1 MAMVVLDGLCKSFGD
16 VHVVDHVSLEVEEG
30 EMLCLLG
37 PSGCGK
43 TTLLRLLSGFLQ
55 EDAGTISMGGVDV
68 TRLAPEA
75 RPTSLVFQNYA
86 LFPHLNVFD
95 NVAFGL
101 KVKKLPM
108 KEIRQ
113 KVADMLVVVGLEGK
127 DTRAISQLS
136 GGQQQRVALA
146 RALVMEP
153 KVLLLDEPLSNLDAK
168 LRLETRGQIRRIQQ
182 SVGITSIFVTHDQEE
197 ALTMA
202 DRVAVM
208 RSGKIEQLATPRD
221 IYYHPG
227 NSFVADFIGKSN
239 FMKGACNQE
248 TSEFVFENG
257 QAVAVP
263 MGPPSDAPRE
273 EKVYVLR
280 PEAVSIRAGHV
291 DTCAEENILHGAVEE
306 ITFLGELTEYRVR
319 LAGGLVMQAHV
330 YGYTQQL
337 QKGDAVSLCWDKGQG
352 QVL

>member
-16 VHVVDHVSLEVEEG
+16 VHAVDHVSLEVEEG

-43 TTLLRLLSGFLQ
+43 TTLLRLISGFLQ
-55 EDAGTISMGGVDV
+55 EDEGTINMGGVDV

-113 KVADMLVVVGLEGK
+113 KVADMLAIVGLEGK

-168 LRLETRGQIRRIQQ
+168 LRLETREQIRRIQQ

-208 RSGKIEQLATPRD
+208 RNGVIEQLATPRD
-221 IYYHPG
+221 IYYHPC

-239 FMKGACNQE
+239 FMKGTYNE
-248 TSEFVFENG
+248 GTREFTFENG
-257 QAVAVP
+257 QVVVAPAGDGDCLPGEGQVF
-263 MGPPSDAPRE
+263 
-273 EKVYVLR
+273 VLR
-280 PEAVSIRAGHV
+280 PEAVSIRAGHL
-291 DTCAEENILHGAVEE
+291 DACQEENILHGAVEE
-306 ITFLGELTEYRVR
+306 ITFLGELTEYRVQ

-330 YGYTQQL
+330 YGYAQQH
-337 QKGDAVSLCWDKGQG
+337 QKGDAVSICWSKGQG